1 VKERGAAFS
10 ESDARIAEMRRPVRG
25 TQLLVEHMGSVLRQP
40 LLIAI
45 EIGWRWLAGIP
56 ILLVCWRQAQQILAA
71 YPLENSGFNS
81 LDAQNPW
88 VAAVQLAGVWDYYRP
103 HLLAAARWLVPA
115 AALLWIVVSG
125 VGRNLILTRMEQRVP
140 FRPLT
145 LIGLQAAWMAFLALA
160 FCCWFSA
167 MQWDAAAHISVAGE
181 PDLIGYSMWAIF
193 LTLGFFTAW
202 ALASWVLSVAPLL
215 ALLEDCSAVSALGRS
230 LRLGK
235 AFSSKLAEINMVMG
249 IVKIALLVLAMVFSA
264 APLPFSDELGG
275 SALRVVW
282 IASTVFFLVANDFFQ
297 VVRLKAF
304 VEFWRI
310 FRAAR

>member
-1 VKERGAAFS
+1 MAS
-10 ESDARIAEMRRPVRG
+10 PESGVRIAEMRKPVRG
-25 TQLLVEHMGSVLRQP
+25 TQLLVEHMGSVTRRP
-40 LLIAI
+40 LLVAI
-45 EIGWRWLAGIP
+45 EISWRWLAGIP
-56 ILLVCWRQAQQILAA
+56 ILLVCWQQEQHILAA
-71 YPLENSGFNS
+71 YPLEDSGFNS

-88 VAAVQLAGVWDYYRP
+88 VAAVQLVGVWDYYRP
-103 HLLAAARWLVPA
+103 HVLAVARWLVPA
-115 AALLWIVVSG
+115 AALVWIVFSG
-125 VGRNLILTRMEQRVP
+125 IGRNLELKRMERRVP

-145 LIGLQAAWMAFLALA
+145 LIGLQAAWLAFLALA
-160 FCCWFSA
+160 FWCWFAA
-167 MQWDAAAHISVAGE
+167 MQWDAATHISVTGE
-181 PDLIGYSMWAIF
+181 PDLVGYSMWAIF

-215 ALLEDCSAVSALGRS
+215 ALLEGCSAVSALGRS

-235 AFSSKLAEINMVMG
+235 AFSSKLAEINLVMG

-282 IASTVFFLVANDFFQ
+282 IASSIFFLVANDFFQ

-310 FRAAR
+310 FRAAG